1 MDPWISWVPAKTHL
15 AGTLAGMDDVHPVG
29 RVTDRYYLCS
39 PAPIEIPR
47 YNPGQAIFLS
57 LIILVPLLYLM
68 YDFGPPIIF

>member
-1 MDPWISWVPAKTHL
+1 MDIVGTHQNPSRRYPCRY
-15 AGTLAGMDDVHPVG
+15 GWRVHPAG

-68 YDFGPPIIF
+68 YDSGPLIIF